1 MDRAGSRERKGF
13 QMSQET
19 IERLQARVN
28 QLEQKVSQLEKE
40 IQATDKASSDATQTA
55 AGRVYRSALDKWRK
69 NREGGLIQT
78 SYKGAYRTFLIR
90 SKL

>member
-19 IERLQARVN
+19 IERLQARID

-40 IQATDKASSDATQTA
+40 IQQLKKSLVMLLKPPRVEYTVQPSENGENTA
-55 AGRVYRSALDKWRK
+55 RK
-69 NREGGLIQT
+69 G
-78 SYKGAYRTFLIR
+78 
-90 SKL
+90 

>member
-19 IERLQARVN
+19 IERLQTRVD

-40 IQATDKASSDATQTA
+40 IEKLTKPPVMLLKPLLVEYTVQPSIN
-55 AGRVYRSALDKWRK
+55 G
-69 NREGGLIQT
+69 E
-78 SYKGAYRTFLIR
+78 RTTE
-90 SKL
+90 SG

>member
-28 QLEQKVSQLEKE
+28 QLEQRVSQLEKE
-40 IQATDKASSDATQTA
+40 IQQLKKSSVMLLKPPLVEYNIPQRRA
-55 AGRVYRSALDKWRK
+55 RVSEVSRQQK
-69 NREGGLIQT
+69 
-78 SYKGAYRTFLIR
+78 
-90 SKL
+90 